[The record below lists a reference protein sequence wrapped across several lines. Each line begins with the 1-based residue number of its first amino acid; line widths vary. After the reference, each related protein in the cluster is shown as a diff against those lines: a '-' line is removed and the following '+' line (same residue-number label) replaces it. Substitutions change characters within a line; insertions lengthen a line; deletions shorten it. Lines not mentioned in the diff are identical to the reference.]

1 MVLSVST
8 GKESEM
14 RYLLQKYEREN
25 HYDVIND
32 DADSLAGSVYALKP
46 GEGGPGYRVDI
57 YWRGKDHEIAVK
69 SLDDA
74 IPAVAA
80 FYEANPPQWEPESDL
95 TPGCAAM
102 EPCRARYFKETQ
114 FGDQWVGQ
122 VKSGKWVAYRAGHGL
137 SVAGGK
143 IAKFATREEAQRA
156 ADAHFRDGYPNSETI
171 NDGLSWPV
179 EHEWWLDPYRPANR
193 VRWAVA

>member
-14 RYLLQKYEREN
+14 RYLLQKCEREN

-32 DADSLAGSVYALKP
+32 DADSLVGSVYPLKP
-46 GEGGPGYRVDI
+46 GEGAPGYRVDI

-80 FYEANPPQWEPESDL
+80 FYEANPPQWEPEATSPHAAPRWSLAVRAISRKRSSVTCGSAKSNRENGWLIVMITPYPML
-95 TPGCAAM
+95 TERLRISPPAKRLNALPM
-102 EPCRARYFKETQ
+102 LTFET
-114 FGDQWVGQ
+114 VIPTP
-122 VKSGKWVAYRAGHGL
+122 KR
-137 SVAGGK
+137 
-143 IAKFATREEAQRA
+143 
-156 ADAHFRDGYPNSETI
+156 
-171 NDGLSWPV
+171 
-179 EHEWWLDPYRPANR
+179 
-193 VRWAVA
+193 